1 MSKYYIFEIES
12 LIQTFTVMDTGKSIL
27 FSFFSQEYQE
37 GIGNIDVGDFI
48 LGYYSDP
55 IGKVKV
61 LFEVKNVFHEGEI
74 ELIKKIEVDNGIS
87 INQELISELSGG
99 KLIAISKENFDSV
112 YNEMISNQKINI
124 EDDIDYLFKLGNKEF
139 AMESMNI
146 LKQHNVLSKDNIE
159 VLVSKKKTSE
169 ILKNS
174 FPILIKIDNDISAE
188 KKSELLRDETGRSR
202 YYSDE
207 IQVGDIKYVITNNWY
222 YEGQN
227 GRDTRTPYVNWI
239 KSVISNIDKNDTK
252 SWFDLENIQYSAPK
266 LPVSL
271 NYLVFGAP
279 GTGKSHELKVLQER
293 YFADKNSYE
302 RVTFYSNYSYPNF
315 VGTYKPKMEGK
326 DIIYSYVPGP
336 FIRILEKAYKNPD
349 KNYLLVIEEI
359 NRANP
364 AAAFGDVFQLL
375 DRKDGRSEYS
385 IETSE
390 ELKLY
395 FAKRFVIEFDEMI
408 TEEKDKVLESF
419 SKMYIPPNMYIWAT
433 MNSADQ
439 GVYPMDTAF
448 KRRWDYKY
456 IGINDNME
464 AMQNVTFNIVLKSGE
479 KKINWNKLR
488 TKINEVLSGP
498 QCRVNEDKLLGPYFI
513 SSEVMAINKD
523 TDSFDENKFD
533 NDQFI
538 EAFKNKVI
546 MYLFEDAAKQRR
558 TEIFKGCDEVTRFS
572 AVCEAFDKNGIEIFG
587 REIADSVIEE

>member
-1 MSKYYIFEIES
+1 MSKHYIFEIES
-12 LIQTFTVMDTGKSIL
+12 LIQTFTVLDTGKVISFGYSSSEEQEL
-27 FSFFSQEYQE
+27 FE
-37 GIGNIDVGDFI
+37 NVVVGDLI
-48 LGYYSDP
+48 LGYYNEP
-55 IGKVKV
+55 INAVKI
-61 LFEVKNVFHEGEI
+61 LFEVKGRLEDAQI
-74 ELIKKIEVDNGIS
+74 ELVKKIEVQDGVSITPDIEDCLKQKKLININKEKFEEIYEQMIKKQEKEDVDLETEFRDYLKKVRNLTNIRQVDELKKWSDILYNEGFIS
-87 INQELISELSGG
+87 KKVYNITSYVEYAKIEEVIRNSSRYAAYKMEQKEKSPQSGLASDQGLTNYGKFLQYKEEYELSNE
-99 KLIAISKENFDSV
+99 KSEDSV
-112 YNEMISNQKINI
+112 AKFELEKIV
-124 EDDIDYLFKLGNKEF
+124 F
-139 AMESMNI
+139 
-146 LKQHNVLSKDNIE
+146 
-159 VLVSKKKTSE
+159 T
-169 ILKNS
+169 
-174 FPILIKIDNDISAE
+174 
-188 KKSELLRDETGRSR
+188 
-202 YYSDE
+202 
-207 IQVGDIKYVITNNWY
+207 
-222 YEGQN
+222 
-227 GRDTRTPYVNWI
+227 
-239 KSVISNIDKNDTK
+239 
-252 SWFDLENIQYSAPK
+252 APK
-266 LPVSL
+266 LPVPL
-271 NYLVFGAP
+271 NYLIFGAP

-395 FAKRFVIEFDEMI
+395 FAKRFVTEFDGMI

-464 AMQNVTFNIVLKSGE
+464 AMQNVTFKIVLKSGE
-479 KKINWNKLR
+479 KKVNWNKLR
-488 TKINEVLSGP
+488 TRINEVLSGP

>member
-1 MSKYYIFEIES
+1 MSKYYLFEIES
-12 LIQTFTVMDTGKSIL
+12 IVQTFTVLDTGKEM
-27 FSFFSQEYQE
+27 SFGYSSPEEQECFE
-37 GIGNIDVGDFI
+37 NVKAGDLV
-48 LGYYSDP
+48 LGYYNEP
-55 IGKVKV
+55 IDAVKI
-61 LFEVKNVFHEGEI
+61 LFEVKGHLEDAQI
-74 ELIKKIEVDNGIS
+74 ELVKKLEVQDGVSVTSDIIENLRQKKLIS
-87 INQELISELSGG
+87 IYKEKFDEIYSQMLKKQENEIDGG
-99 KLIAISKENFDSV
+99 KSKDAVANFD
-112 YNEMISNQKINI
+112 
-124 EDDIDYLFKLGNKEF
+124 LGN
-139 AMESMNI
+139 I
-146 LKQHNVLSKDNIE
+146 VY
-159 VLVSKKKTSE
+159 T
-169 ILKNS
+169 
-174 FPILIKIDNDISAE
+174 
-188 KKSELLRDETGRSR
+188 
-202 YYSDE
+202 
-207 IQVGDIKYVITNNWY
+207 
-222 YEGQN
+222 
-227 GRDTRTPYVNWI
+227 
-239 KSVISNIDKNDTK
+239 
-252 SWFDLENIQYSAPK
+252 APK
-266 LPVSL
+266 LPVAQ

-279 GTGKSHELKVLQER
+279 GTGKSHELKRLQEKH
-293 YFADKNSYE
+293 FGDKNSYE

-326 DIIYSYVPGP
+326 DIVYSYVPGP

-364 AAAFGDVFQLL
+364 AAAFGDIFQLL
-375 DRKDGRSEYS
+375 DRKNGRSEYS

-390 ELKLY
+390 ELKLF
-395 FAKRFVIEFDEMI
+395 FAKRFVSGFDEMLD
-408 TEEKDKVLESF
+408 EEKDIALESF

-448 KRRWDYKY
+448 KRRWNFKY

-464 AMQNVTFNIVLKSGE
+464 AMQKVTFKIALSSGE
-479 KKINWNKLR
+479 KKVNWNKLR
-488 TKINEVLSGP
+488 TRINEVLSGP

-523 TDSFDENKFD
+523 THSFDESNFD

-572 AVCEAFDKNGIEIFG
+572 AVCEAFDKKGIEIFG